1 MTPVTGWSAR
11 RVVLRMTLGV
21 ALIVPLVVG
30 GTAFRVW
37 QVARI
42 DDRTKV
48 DVAIVLG
55 TAQYDGRPS
64 DALEAR
70 LRHAKTLYDNG
81 VARYVLTVGGRQ
93 TGDDYTE
100 AQAGQMWLVAN
111 GVPST
116 RIVAVGEGSDTLA
129 SLRAVAVVYRER
141 GWESAV
147 VVSDPW
153 HSLRSQTMAHDSGI
167 MAGVSPTRSG
177 PMVQTRQTQF
187 QQIVRETGA
196 LLFYRLSKIPADE
209 FGASIS

>member
-1 MTPVTGWSAR
+1 MTVR
-11 RVVLRMTLGV
+11 RFLLRGVLGAVLVV
-21 ALIVPLVVG
+21 ALVIG

-42 DDRTKV
+42 DDRTQV

-64 DALEAR
+64 DAFRAR
-70 LRHAKTLYDNG
+70 LEHAKTLYDDG
-81 VARYVLTVGGRQ
+81 VAKNLLTVGGRQ
-93 TGDDYTE
+93 AGDNYTE
-100 AQAGQMWLVAN
+100 AQAGQMWLTAN
-111 GVPST
+111 GVPADK
-116 RIVAVGEGSDTLA
+116 IVAVGQGSDTLA
-129 SLRAVAVVYRER
+129 SLRAVAPVYRER

-153 HSLRSQTMAHDSGI
+153 HSLRSQTMAHDTGI
-167 MAGVSPTRSG
+167 SAGVSPTHSG

-196 LLFYRLSKIPADE
+196 LLFYRLSKSPADE
-209 FGASIS
+209 LGASIS